1 MGGVARVRRA
11 DRKRIMMV
19 AGEASGDLHG
29 AALARALHAAAPVRL
44 YGLGGPQM
52 RRARVRIL
60 FDPTR
65 LGSIGW
71 SESLRRYPVFKRLFV
86 RVCRIL
92 ERTRPDCLVLIDSP
106 AFNMRLA
113 EVAHQ
118 LGIPAVYYF
127 APTAWAYGR
136 SRAER
141 VARSVRKVCSVFPF
155 EAQVYREAGADV
167 AYVGHPLVDVVAR
180 GLRDEAALAEARER
194 LGLPQPVDRPDL
206 GSREESASPAQP
218 VVALLPGSREQEIR
232 TLLPVMLEAAHRF
245 RQEVPGARF
254 LLPLAENLAGSPVGQ
269 WVEDRVAEAPAPVQL
284 LVGESLLALQLSDQA
299 WIASGT
305 ATLEAALVGV
315 PQILL
320 YRVSTSTYWI
330 GRMLIRIPYIGLP
343 NIVAGRK
350 IIPELLQGE
359 ATPRRLVAEAV
370 RLHREPAAREAQRQ
384 GYATVRERLGEP
396 GVVDRVA
403 QIVLQ
408 VAGEAEGGEGAPAP
422 GKGLSRPGAEP
433 RDGAASR
440 GGDEGGAGP

>member
-141 VARSVRKVCSVFPF
+141 VARSVRKSAPSSPLRPRSTGRRAPMWPTWATLWWTWSPGACGMRRPSPRPGS
-155 EAQVYREAGADV
+155 AWGCPNRWTARTWEAG
-167 AYVGHPLVDVVAR
+167 R
-180 GLRDEAALAEARER
+180 S
-194 LGLPQPVDRPDL
+194 RPPRP
-206 GSREESASPAQP
+206 SRWSPCS
-218 VVALLPGSREQEIR
+218 PGAGEQEIR

-254 LLPLAENLAGSPVGQ
+254 FFPWRRTWRAVR
-269 WVEDRVAEAPAPVQL
+269 W
-284 LVGESLLALQLSDQA
+284 
-299 WIASGT
+299 ASGWKT
-305 ATLEAALVGV
+305 EWRRPPCRSSSWWGEPPGLAAERSGLDRLGDGHPGGGPGGGAPDPPV
-315 PQILL
+315 PGRHLHLL
-320 YRVSTSTYWI
+320 DRPDAPPDSQHRPAQHR
-330 GRMLIRIPYIGLP
+330 GRAEDHPRAAP
-343 NIVAGRK
+343 R
-350 IIPELLQGE
+350 E

-384 GYATVRERLGEP
+384 GTRRSGNGWASRGWWTGWPKSSSRWPGRRKGARGRLRLGR
-396 GVVDRVA
+396 GF
-403 QIVLQ
+403 
-408 VAGEAEGGEGAPAP
+408 
-422 GKGLSRPGAEP
+422 SRPGAEP